1 LTGTDIQ
8 QGDLIMKANH
18 LLLSAVSLLLFGP
31 PATYAQT
38 APDPSGHWKGS
49 LEIPG
54 QSLPVEFDLAKD
66 PTGHFVGTFTGSDV
80 KNLPLTKIAVS
91 GRSVALQATSE
102 QPFNGELSADGR
114 TIAGTV
120 ILSGYSLPLELTR
133 TGDAR
138 VEPPPT
144 SAPIGSELEGT
155 WEGTLNAT
163 RGPLRIVLTMT
174 NRPDGRATGNIVS
187 VDEGGLMI
195 PVVITQNG
203 RNVSY
208 TATALP
214 SSWAGALSA
223 DGNELAGTFT
233 QGSFGLPLNFRRAAA
248 ERGK

>member
-1 LTGTDIQ
+1 
-8 QGDLIMKANH
+8 MKTHH
-18 LLLSAVSLLLFGP
+18 LLPSALVSLLLFSP
-31 PATYAQT
+31 SATYAQT

-66 PTGHFVGTFTGSDV
+66 AKGQFVGTFTGADV
-80 KNLPLTKIAVS
+80 RNLPLTKIAVS
-91 GRSVALQATSE
+91 GRSVTLQATSE

-144 SAPIGSELEGT
+144 SAPIGREFEGR
-155 WEGTLNAT
+155 WEGTINAT

-174 NRPDGRATGNIVS
+174 NQSDGRAAAHLVS
-187 VDEGGLMI
+187 VDEGGLLI
-195 PVVITQNG
+195 PVVIAQNG
-203 RNVSY
+203 RQVTY
-208 TATALP
+208 VATALP
-214 SSWAGALSA
+214 MSWAGELSA
-223 DGNELAGTFT
+223 DGNELHGTFT
-233 QGSFGLPLNFRRAAA
+233 QGSSSLPLSFRRAAA
-248 ERGK
+248 EIGK